1 MHCAYVY
8 SPGSNSR
15 GIRSAGSLRVS
26 TSRAGAAHESTR
38 TVSVL
43 CVCLNKCESAYM
55 LRRMDMRVCI
65 LVDVDMYEYADTI
78 MCMNVRKSIHV
89 SYVYTVWDVM

>member
-1 MHCAYVY
+1 MC

-15 GIRSAGSLRVS
+15 GIRSAGSIS
-26 TSRAGAAHESTR
+26 SSRAGAAHESTR

-43 CVCLNKCESAYM
+43 CVGLNKCESAYM
-55 LRRMDMRVCI
+55 LRGMDIRVGI

-89 SYVYTVWDVM
+89 SYVYTVWDVL

>member
-1 MHCAYVY
+1 MC

-15 GIRSAGSLRVS
+15 GIRSAGSTS
-26 TSRAGAAHESTR
+26 SSRAGAAHESTR

-43 CVCLNKCESAYM
+43 CVGLNKCESAYM
-55 LRRMDMRVCI
+55 LRMDMRVCI
-65 LVDVDMYEYADTI
+65 VVDVDMYEYADTI

-89 SYVYTVWDVM
+89 SYIYTV

>member
-1 MHCAYVY
+1 
-8 SPGSNSR
+8 
-15 GIRSAGSLRVS
+15 
-26 TSRAGAAHESTR
+26 
-38 TVSVL
+38 
-43 CVCLNKCESAYM
+43 M
-55 LRRMDMRVCI
+55 LRGMDIRVGI